1 MCESILKKK
10 IYDKNVKFLGR
21 LLKYHSNFKIKL
33 SYFLYFLLNYIKYK
47 IK

>member
-10 IYDKNVKFLGR
+10 TYDKNVKFLGR

-33 SYFLYFLLNYIKYK
+33 SYFLYFLLKLYK
-47 IK
+47 I